1 MPQVVRIIAETK
13 GIAYE
18 DVTKGDIGSY
28 VAVPRGECVRTSKFW
43 VQLRLVRLRLT
54 LRF

>member
-28 VAVPRGECVRTSKFW
+28 VAVPRGE
-43 VQLRLVRLRLT
+43 
-54 LRF
+54 